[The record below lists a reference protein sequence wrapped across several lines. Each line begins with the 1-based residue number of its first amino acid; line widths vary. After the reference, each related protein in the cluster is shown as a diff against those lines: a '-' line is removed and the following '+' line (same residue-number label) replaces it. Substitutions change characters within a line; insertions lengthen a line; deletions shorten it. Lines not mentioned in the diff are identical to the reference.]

1 MFRMHRLFAVL
12 LAVVVAWVA
21 PSAFATQVTPSERV
35 TGHVNVREFPATQDS
50 AVVGQ
55 LAVGQAAELLEV
67 IPYWYRVRLGDGT
80 EGYVSKAWTRLVE
93 DPTTAALP
101 FALHVVDVGVGDAII
116 VDIGDREIVI
126 DGGNFPA
133 TLHDY
138 LADTGV
144 IDGPIELG
152 IVTHA
157 DFDHWKGLVRA
168 LDLDGKATVAQRLL
182 EFWEPGYDRSCSP
195 LASYDAFLAGVHT
208 MVGDNAFRR
217 PLAATHVPAAHSGQV
232 QPFTHPRFPGVTF
245 TLLHSDAQ
253 PDGPDCAYRINNAS
267 IVLLLEI
274 NGVRVLLT
282 GDANGKA
289 RDESGPGTPAH
300 VEAKLLAIE
309 HQHPGTLKADILKVP
324 HHGSETASTQE
335 FIDAVDPSFVLISAS
350 TNHHLPRP
358 TVLQRYEKSG
368 RVVLRTDANRAKN
381 TDHIYC
387 ASSQHGQVDCNY
399 RDQFIP

>member
-67 IPYWYRVRLGDGT
+67 IPYWYR
-80 EGYVSKAWTRLVE
+80 
-93 DPTTAALP
+93 
-101 FALHVVDVGVGDAII
+101 
-116 VDIGDREIVI
+116 
-126 DGGNFPA
+126 
-133 TLHDY
+133 
-138 LADTGV
+138 
-144 IDGPIELG
+144 
-152 IVTHA
+152 
-157 DFDHWKGLVRA
+157 
-168 LDLDGKATVAQRLL
+168 
-182 EFWEPGYDRSCSP
+182 
-195 LASYDAFLAGVHT
+195 
-208 MVGDNAFRR
+208 
-217 PLAATHVPAAHSGQV
+217 
-232 QPFTHPRFPGVTF
+232 
-245 TLLHSDAQ
+245 
-253 PDGPDCAYRINNAS
+253 
-267 IVLLLEI
+267 
-274 NGVRVLLT
+274 
-282 GDANGKA
+282 DANGKA

-300 VEAKLLAIE
+300 VEAKLLALE

-324 HHGSETASTQE
+324 HHGSETASTQA

-350 TNHHLPRP
+350 TNHHLPRL
-358 TVLQRYEKSG
+358 TVLQRYEKPGS
-368 RVVLRTDANRAKN
+368 VVLRTDANRAKN